1 MFDFQEVLKW
11 TIDSVFAVPIWL
23 WVFGTA
29 AVLMFVLGSKRV
41 LRWPIVVV
49 IAIILALQLIA
60 YALVRCC
67 VKILELLLLP
77 HPSNRASRQIRK
89 KMWEAENYRTW
100 KINAKQLDSIENRE
114 EWKRKRENR

>member
-60 YALVRCC
+60 YTLVRCC

-89 KMWEAENYRTW
+89 KMREAENYRTW
-100 KINAKQLDSIENRE
+100 KINAKQLDNIENRD